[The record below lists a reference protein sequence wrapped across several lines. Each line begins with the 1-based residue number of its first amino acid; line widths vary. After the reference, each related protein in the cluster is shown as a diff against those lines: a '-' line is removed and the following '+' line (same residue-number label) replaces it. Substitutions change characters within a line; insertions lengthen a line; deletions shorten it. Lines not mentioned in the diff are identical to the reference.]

1 MLTEVKIT
9 AMNWTE
15 AIKALQLFN
24 EKADK
29 LEGLS
34 FTKGLAASGVTIS
47 VKLGEPIQAQRHGPD
62 DESIDA
68 FVLTMR
74 FFVQDNETTSFRN
87 MAGLYAEM
95 PVDQEL
101 IDKFNDARTKTNA
114 TLDKPSPIKLNNAE
128 LTYRAIYEVFL
139 WGGLAH
145 ANPKK
150 KAVYDTWVPNPI
162 LFPLLQNEF
171 VYALGILLNMIF
183 FTRALNKAALGQLQ
197 NKP

>member
-1 MLTEVKIT
+1 MDLKS
-9 AMNWTE
+9 
-15 AIKALQLFN
+15 AIDTLLRFN

-34 FTKGLAASGVTIS
+34 FTKSLESSGVTIS
-47 VKLGEPIQAQRHGPD
+47 GKLGQPVQAQRQGPD

-74 FFVQDNETTSFRN
+74 FFVQDNEATSFRN
-87 MAGLYAEM
+87 MADLYAQL
-95 PVDQEL
+95 PISPDLAQ
-101 IDKFNDARTKTNA
+101 KFNDARAKTN
-114 TLDKPSPIKLNNAE
+114 TSLDKPTPIKLNNAD
-128 LTYRAIYEVFL
+128 LTYRTVFDIFL

-150 KAVYDTWVPNPI
+150 KAIYDSWAQNPI

-171 VYALGILLNMIF
+171 VFALGILLNMIF
-183 FTRALNKAALGQLQ
+183 FTRALNKVALSQL
-197 NKP
+197 KPQS

>member
-1 MLTEVKIT
+1 MDKS
-9 AMNWTE
+9 E

-34 FTKGLAASGVTIS
+34 FTRSLSNSGLTIS
-47 VKLGEPIQAQRHGPD
+47 GKQGEPVKAERHGPN

-74 FFVQDNETTSFRN
+74 FFVQDNESTSFRN
-87 MAGLYAEM
+87 MAALYAGL
-95 PVDQEL
+95 PADPDL
-101 IDKFNDARTKTNA
+101 LDKFNDARAKTNDA
-114 TLDKPSPIKLNNAE
+114 LDKLSPIKLNNTE

-145 ANPKK
+145 ANPKN
-150 KAVYDTWVPNPI
+150 KAVYDTWAPNPI

-171 VYALGILLNMIF
+171 VYALGMLLNMIF
-183 FTRALNKAALGQLQ
+183 YTRALNNAVLARLQ

>member
-1 MLTEVKIT
+1 
-9 AMNWTE
+9 MNQTE

-34 FTKGLAASGVTIS
+34 FTKGLADSGVTIS
-47 VKLGEPIQAQRHGPD
+47 GKRGQPVQAQRNGPD

-68 FVLTMR
+68 FVLTIR

-87 MAGLYAEM
+87 MAGLYAIIS
-95 PVDQEL
+95 VDSDL
-101 IDKFNDARTKTNA
+101 VDKLNDARTKTNA
-114 TLDKPSPIKLNNAE
+114 ALDKPSPIKLNNTE

-145 ANPKK
+145 ANPNK
-150 KAVYDTWVPNPI
+150 KAVYDTWVPNLL

-197 NKP
+197 SKT

>member
-1 MLTEVKIT
+1 MLTDVSIID
-9 AMNWTE
+9 MNQTE
-15 AIKALQLFN
+15 ATKALQLFN

-34 FTKGLAASGVTIS
+34 FTKGLVDSGVTIS
-47 VKLGEPIQAQRHGPD
+47 GKRGEPVQAQRHGPD
-62 DESIDA
+62 AESIDA

-74 FFVQDNETTSFRN
+74 FFVQNNEISFNN

-95 PVDQEL
+95 PVDHDL
-101 IDKFNDARTKTNA
+101 VDKFNDARTKTNA

-128 LTYRAIYEVFL
+128 LTYRAIFDVFL

-145 ANPKK
+145 ANPNK
-150 KAVYDTWVPNPI
+150 KAVYDTWVTNPI